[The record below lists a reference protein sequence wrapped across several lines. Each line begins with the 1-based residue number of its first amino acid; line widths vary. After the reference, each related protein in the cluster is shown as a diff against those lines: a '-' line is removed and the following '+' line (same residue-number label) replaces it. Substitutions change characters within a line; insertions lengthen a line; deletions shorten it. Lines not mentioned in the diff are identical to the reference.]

1 MPLCCKSG
9 YRVGP
14 DGKKIAYRYLPSDA
28 VRLKVLL
35 SKLSFIKTYHF
46 RFLIFLN
53 TTYISGV
60 ACENSTRRGN
70 AECFYRCFETYFTMI
85 L

>member
-14 DGKKIAYRYLPSDA
+14 DGKKIAYRCIPSDA

-35 SKLSFIKTYHF
+35 HNYLSLNLSFQ
-46 RFLIFLN
+46 
-53 TTYISGV
+53 ISDI
-60 ACENSTRRGN
+60 SQ
-70 AECFYRCFETYFTMI
+70 YDLYFGSG

>member
-14 DGKKIAYRYLPSDA
+14 DGEKITFHCLPSDA

-35 SKLSFIKTYHF
+35 SKLSFINLSFQISDISRYDIYF
-46 RFLIFLN
+46 R
-53 TTYISGV
+53 SG
-60 ACENSTRRGN
+60 
-70 AECFYRCFETYFTMI
+70 

>member
-14 DGKKIAYRYLPSDA
+14 DGKKIAYRCLPSGA
-28 VRLKVLL
+28 ERLKVLL
-35 SKLSFIKTYHF
+35 SKFYFSLNLSFQ
-46 RFLIFLN
+46 
-53 TTYISGV
+53 ISDISQYDLYFG
-60 ACENSTRRGN
+60 RG
-70 AECFYRCFETYFTMI
+70 

>member
-14 DGKKIAYRYLPSDA
+14 DGKKIAYRCLPSDA

-35 SKLSFIKTYHF
+35 QNYLSLNLSFQ
-46 RFLIFLN
+46 
-53 TTYISGV
+53 ISDI
-60 ACENSTRRGN
+60 SQ
-70 AECFYRCFETYFTMI
+70 YDLYFGSG